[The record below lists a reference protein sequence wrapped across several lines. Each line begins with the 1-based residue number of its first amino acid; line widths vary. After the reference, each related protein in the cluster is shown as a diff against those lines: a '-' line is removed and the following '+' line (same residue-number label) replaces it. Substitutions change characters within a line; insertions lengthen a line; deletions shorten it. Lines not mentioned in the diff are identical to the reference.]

1 MDLLDQK
8 LLGAANIRT
17 GQENILK
24 ASLDYDTKLI
34 DAFHQF
40 RKKRYPRNDKFHCLE
55 GAAWHIVVD
64 DAKTS
69 SAMERTTSKIR
80 RCIEWEDGRIL

>member
-1 MDLLDQK
+1 LE
-8 LLGAANIRT
+8 ATNIHT

-24 ASLDYDTKLI
+24 ANLDYDTKSI

-40 RKKRYPRNDKFHCLE
+40 HKKRYPRNDKFHCQE

-64 DAKTS
+64 GEKTS
-69 SAMERTTSKIR
+69 SVMERMTGKIR
-80 RCIEWEDGRIL
+80 RCIESEDERIL